1 MNKIKR
7 IVLGAFTVSTLLV
20 TAAPQAFAAEAP
32 TAQAPSATQ
41 TPEEHLD
48 QLNDQLEHAN
58 GELDKQNRKLAED
71 KQKEAEIGVQ
81 LAAFARI
88 QYKQPIAIIQFIRA
102 ASLSQMLGDI
112 ARDRLIADKE
122 RILLNHSR
130 DLRKED
136 EKTRDAMVVSLA
148 RIKASRDEAA
158 RIAAEAKAEQEAAL
172 RARALAI
179 AQASAVQPRFSPV
192 ATPPGGPAPVLAN
205 PGSGPNRFAYG
216 YCTWYVA
223 NRRYIPFL
231 GNAIDWWPNARAYG
245 FAEGFAPRVGAVMVT
260 RESGY
265 GHVAYV
271 EAVHP
276 DGSWTVSEMNF
287 AGWNVV
293 SSRQIRPGQ
302 TSVVGFIY
310 G

>member
-1 MNKIKR
+1 MNKIKN
-7 IVLGAFTVSTLLV
+7 IVVATFAASTLLI
-20 TAAPQAFAAEAP
+20 TAAPGALAADQP
-32 TAQAPSATQ
+32 GQAPASTL
-41 TPEEHLD
+41 TPEERLD

-58 GELDKQNRKLAED
+58 GDLDKQNRKLAAD
-71 KQKEAEIGVQ
+71 KQKEARIGLQ

-88 QYKQPIAIIQFIRA
+88 QYKQPIALIQFIRA
-102 ASLSQMLGDI
+102 ASLNQMLGDI

-122 RILLNHSR
+122 RTLLRQSR
-130 DLRKED
+130 DLRRED
-136 EKTRDAMVVSLA
+136 EKTRDAMLA
-148 RIKASRDEAA
+148 NLAKVKASREEAA

-179 AQASAVQPRFSPV
+179 AQSTAVQAQF
-192 ATPPGGPAPVLAN
+192 TPAARPSGGPAPILSN
-205 PGSGPNRFAYG
+205 PGAGPNRFAYG

-245 FAEGFAPRVGAVMVT
+245 FAEGYAPRVGAVMVT
-260 RESGY
+260 RESAY

-271 EAVHP
+271 ESVNP

-287 AGWNVV
+287 VGWGVV
-293 SSRQIRPGQ
+293 SQRTISPGK
-302 TSVVGFIY
+302 VPLIGFIY
-310 G
+310 H